1 MKRMAV
7 FCLALVLGWAGGVL
21 AANGPRELAGLRL
34 GDTVDAAGS
43 RLADGGRTRECRRF
57 GLSTVAVAPVDGFR
71 SGYVD
76 IGECA
81 VPGRIV
87 RIKMHYAD
95 DSLDFFN
102 TILAA
107 LKKRYGEPVQWR
119 GNAFG
124 TLRTWKWGVAAADGT
139 QVSVIL
145 MHYAG
150 DDGTFTEGNSIRIA
164 VPAWVRQEQQ
174 CQAAKKEG
182 AAKAAT
188 PTGATAQTLGLEWFL
203 PH

>member
-7 FCLALVLGWAGGVL
+7 FCLALVLGWSG
-21 AANGPRELAGLRL
+21 AAFAADGPRELAGIRL
-34 GDTVDAAGS
+34 GDTVDAAAG
-43 RLADGGRTRECRRF
+43 RLVDGGRNRECRRF
-57 GLSTVAVAPVDGFR
+57 GLSTVTVAPVDGFR

-76 IGECA
+76 VGECA

-87 RIKMHYAD
+87 RIKMHYSD
-95 DSLDFFN
+95 DSLRFFN

-107 LKKRYGEPVQWR
+107 LKKRYGEPAQWR

-124 TLRTWKWGVAAADGT
+124 TLRTWKWGLTTADGT
-139 QVSVIL
+139 PVSVIL

-150 DDGTFTEGNSIRIA
+150 EDGTFTQGNSIRIA

-174 CQAAKKEG
+174 CQEAKKEP
-182 AAKAAT
+182 AAKAGDTA
-188 PTGATAQTLGLEWFL
+188 GAAQTLGLEWFL